1 MAIDSNEIR
10 NEIIRIL
17 EEYGSHRSKRLADEV
32 VKKVGSEKTVYREIK
47 AMAESGEIRKTGS
60 GQHISYDLP
69 SVTERNEL
77 VLLKLLE
84 YAENNNE
91 YLIRTQKEIAH
102 KKQLFH
108 IMVLGD
114 IVFGIKQLQTIET
127 RFRILKMFGALRKL
141 EYFKKLEKQI
151 EKNWRIIWSLIA
163 LDVARSKKSDIVG
176 EVLMNFQPVM
186 RGFMM
191 SVGKDKHEP
200 VKAQKQGSKSAL

>member
-17 EEYGSHRSKRLADEV
+17 KEYGSHRSKRLADEV

-47 AMAESGEIRKTGS
+47 AMAVSGEIRQTGS
-60 GQHISYDLP
+60 GHHISYDIT
-69 SVTERNEL
+69 SETEHNEL
-77 VLLKLLE
+77 GLLKLLE

-91 YLIRTQKEIAH
+91 HLIRTQKEIVH
-102 KKQLFH
+102 KKQLVH

-127 RFRILKMFGALRKL
+127 RFGILKMFGALRKL
-141 EYFKKLEKQI
+141 ENFKKLEQQI
-151 EKNWRIIWSLIA
+151 EKNWRSIWKLID
-163 LDVARSKKSDIVG
+163 LDVIRSKNADIVG

-186 RGFMM
+186 RGFMT

-200 VKAQKQGSKSAL
+200 V

>member
-1 MAIDSNEIR
+1 MGIDSNEIR

-47 AMAESGEIRKTGS
+47 EMANSGEIRKTGS

-77 VLLKLLE
+77 VLLKLFE
-84 YAENNNE
+84 YTENNNE
-91 YLIRTQKEIAH
+91 YLVRSKKKFVT

-108 IMVLGD
+108 IEALAD
-114 IVFGIKQLQTIET
+114 IVLGIKQLQTIET
-127 RFRILKMFGALRKL
+127 RFKILKMFGALRKL

-151 EKNWRIIWSLIA
+151 EKNWTIIWSLIDI
-163 LDVARSKKSDIVG
+163 DVKRSQSPDIVR
-176 EVLMNFQPVM
+176 EVLMNFNPM
-186 RGFMM
+186 MIGFMT
-191 SVGKDKHEP
+191 SVGKGKDNLF
-200 VKAQKQGSKSAL
+200 KAAKTAI

>member
-47 AMAESGEIRKTGS
+47 AMTVSGEIRQTGS
-60 GQHISYDLP
+60 GHHISYDIT
-69 SVTERNEL
+69 SETEHNEL
-77 VLLKLLE
+77 GLLKLLE

-91 YLIRTQKEIAH
+91 YLIHTQKEIVY
-102 KKQLFH
+102 KKQLVH

-114 IVFGIKQLQTIET
+114 IVLGIKQLQTIET
-127 RFRILKMFGALRKL
+127 RFRILKMFEALRKL
-141 EYFKKLEKQI
+141 ENFKKLEQQI
-151 EKNWRIIWSLIA
+151 EKNWRSIWKLID
-163 LDVARSKKSDIVG
+163 LDVKRSKNADIVG

-186 RGFMM
+186 RGFMT

-200 VKAQKQGSKSAL
+200 V